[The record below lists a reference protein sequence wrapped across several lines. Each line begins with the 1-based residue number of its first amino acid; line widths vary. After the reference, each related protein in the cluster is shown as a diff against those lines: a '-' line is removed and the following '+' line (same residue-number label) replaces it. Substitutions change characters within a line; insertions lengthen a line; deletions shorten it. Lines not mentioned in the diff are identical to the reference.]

1 MVRPYVS
8 SWNLTPHLETT
19 MDEAE
24 ESEEM
29 AALVALD
36 EVKAKYGSMMSAA
49 EYKRRKK
56 AILASF
62 SGQMFASAGPGYK
75 ARARFIWR
83 DVPGMTNVKGKDFKE
98 VRAKMKGDFKSDP
111 DCRSGLLSNFKANKN
126 CTFARRIAIL
136 DGKEKRYRMVV
147 LNNGNF
153 CFQVATDLTK
163 TDSEEDADDDEEDED
178 DDDEDGAPA
187 PPPAPAPAP
196 KGGGKRKRAP
206 EKPPA
211 EAEDEAGPSTGG
223 RPQRA
228 RKQATK

>member
-1 MVRPYVS
+1 
-8 SWNLTPHLETT
+8 

-24 ESEEM
+24 ESDEM

-36 EVKAKYGSMMSAA
+36 EVKAKYGNMMSAG
-49 EYKRRKK
+49 EYKKRKK

-62 SGQMFASAGPGYK
+62 SGQMFASAGRGYK

-83 DVPGMTNVKGKDFKE
+83 DVPGMTNVKGKDFQE
-98 VRAKMKGDFKSDP
+98 VRAKMKGDWKSDP
-111 DCRSGLLSNFKANKN
+111 DCRSGLLANFKSNKK
-126 CTFARRIAIL
+126 CVFARRMAII
-136 DGKEKRYRMVV
+136 DGKEKRYRMVQ

-163 TDSEEDADDDEEDED
+163 TDSDEEDADDDEEDED
-178 DDDEDGAPA
+178 DDDEDGAPEPA
-187 PPPAPAPAP
+187 PAPAPAP

-206 EKPPA
+206 EKAPA

-228 RKQATK
+228 RKQPTK

>member
-49 EYKRRKK
+49 EYKKRKK

>member
-24 ESEEM
+24 ESDEM

>member
-1 MVRPYVS
+1 
-8 SWNLTPHLETT
+8 

-24 ESEEM
+24 ESDEM

-49 EYKRRKK
+49 EYKKRKK

>member
-1 MVRPYVS
+1 
-8 SWNLTPHLETT
+8 

-24 ESEEM
+24 ESDEM

-49 EYKRRKK
+49 EYKKRKK

-126 CTFARRIAIL
+126 CTFARRIAII

-228 RKQATK
+228 RKQPTK

>member
-1 MVRPYVS
+1 
-8 SWNLTPHLETT
+8 

-36 EVKAKYGSMMSAA
+36 EVKAKYGNMMSAA
-49 EYKRRKK
+49 EYKKRKK

-62 SGQMFASAGPGYK
+62 SGQMFATAPGYK
-75 ARARFIWR
+75 PRAKFIWR
-83 DVPGMTNVKGKDFKE
+83 DVKGLTNVKGKDFKE
-98 VRAKMKGDFKSDP
+98 VRAKMKGDYKSDP
-111 DCRSGLLSNFKANKN
+111 DCRSGLLSNFKSNKN
-126 CTFARRIAIL
+126 CTFARRLAII
-136 DGKEKRYRMVV
+136 DGKERRYRMVV

-163 TDSEEDADDDEEDED
+163 TDSDEEDADDDEEDED

-196 KGGGKRKRAP
+196 KGGKRKRAP

-211 EAEDEAGPSTGG
+211 EAEEEAGPSTGG

-228 RKQATK
+228 RKQPTK

>member
-1 MVRPYVS
+1 
-8 SWNLTPHLETT
+8 

-24 ESEEM
+24 ESDEM

>member
-1 MVRPYVS
+1 
-8 SWNLTPHLETT
+8 

-36 EVKAKYGSMMSAA
+36 ELKAKYGSMMTAA
-49 EYKRRKK
+49 EYKKRKK

-62 SGQMFASAGPGYK
+62 SGQMFATAPAYRP
-75 ARARFIWR
+75 RAKFIWR
-83 DVPGMTNVKGKDFKE
+83 DVNGMTNVKGKDFKE

-111 DCRSGLLSNFKANKN
+111 DCRSGMLANFKSNSK
-126 CTFARRIAIL
+126 CVFARRLAII
-136 DGKEKRYRMVV
+136 DGKERRYRMVL
-147 LNNGNF
+147 LNSGNF

-163 TDSEEDADDDEEDED
+163 TDSDEEDADDDEEEED
-178 DDDEDGAPA
+178 DDDEEDDA
-187 PPPAPAPAP
+187 PAPAPAP
-196 KGGGKRKRAP
+196 APVPKSRKGKRAP

-211 EAEDEAGPSTGG
+211 EAEEEAGPSTGG

-228 RKQATK
+228 RKQPTK